1 MKDKHSEFASR
12 SGVAIPIIQ
21 RDYVQGANVNFE
33 KRDSFMQSL
42 FKSLLKNEPYEID
55 FIYGSSDEMN
65 GTEYFQPVDGQQRL
79 TTLALIGWI
88 LNQKTGMVYTDV
100 FKPITYTSRPSSEQ
114 FCKELFA
121 YRLPEDYGTISSHIT
136 EVPGWF
142 SNRWLSDP
150 TVNAML
156 EFLDKADSMLSDE
169 PYLSAINIMAERFFN
184 GSPIEFELLDMKAL
198 HLNDDL
204 YIKMNARG
212 KLLTPFENWK
222 AEFEGHLK
230 TDFNNATYDY
240 GYVPDCNEKP
250 TLLQYFEYAIEHEW
264 CNLIWPIAYAK
275 WNAFNETD
283 RRKVIYP
290 RIDEYFMNLLDFVSR
305 FKFFASIQNVE
316 KEREACKLKEV
327 RMLYDR
333 EKDRTRMSVY
343 NDQNNIVLLF
353 RILDILV
360 TIQKNYSDFNSFF
373 KRYFISSEEA
383 TESANLTDFRVNLF
397 DAPTVDLMTLCF
409 ENKMQAITEVM
420 LWSVMQWLLAHP
432 ECIAPNVT
440 DEAMTDYLRIIMGWA
455 RGRRQRL
462 TGGLNVNINLRLE
475 TYHEAN
481 NIIMALTNTETNLFS
496 NLKATDFDSLAPERE
511 KGLLYGTDK
520 FKAVRLLSKCPELYY
535 SFNLLMPSLCATSD
549 TDSYIARFNEFIAM
563 TDDQRVNALNA
574 HGFKGINPLHNHY
587 FYGVGGRWDF
597 IFTIG
602 KNDAGFNNAS
612 AAFTSWMNKSP
623 RKEFSP
629 SEMAYYIDKYPKFLQ
644 ARYNHQYP
652 GTPCHY
658 FIHMPDSEFLV
669 WAVKTF
675 STQPIRGYNVDPYG
689 FTVENL
695 YNGQHCLTDWS
706 DNSDSGIL
714 YINDSDMTMQCIED
728 GWIIEL
734 LDRRRKACKEFLKR
748 YEIIEDKAG
757 NLWYK
762 DPVGQFSFDKNI
774 LLDLPT
780 KDRIET
786 ALLFLK
792 SLE

>member
-21 RDYVQGANVNFE
+21 RDYVQGADVNFE
-33 KRDSFMQSL
+33 KRDSFMNSL
-42 FKSLLKNEPYEID
+42 FNSLLKNEPYEID

-88 LNQKTGMVYTDV
+88 LNQKTGMAYNDV
-100 FKPITYTSRPSSEQ
+100 FRPITYTSRPSSEQ

-121 YRLPEDYGTISSHIT
+121 YRLPEGYGVISKHIT
-136 EVPGWF
+136 DVPGWF
-142 SNRWLSDP
+142 SDRWLSDP

-156 EFLDKADSMLSDE
+156 DFLDKADSMLSAE
-169 PYLSAINIMAERFFN
+169 PYLSAIDNMAERFFK

-230 TDFNNATYDY
+230 TNFNTATYDY

-275 WNAFNETD
+275 WNILNETD

-290 RIDEYFMNLLDFVSR
+290 RIDEYFMNLLDYVSR

-316 KEREACKLKEV
+316 KELEACKLKEV

-343 NDQNNIVLLF
+343 NDRQNIVLLF

-360 TIQKNYSDFNSFF
+360 TIQKNYSDFYSFF
-373 KRYFISSEEA
+373 NRYFISSEKA
-383 TESANLTDFRVNLF
+383 TESANITDFRVNLF

-409 ENKMQAITEVM
+409 ENKMQATTEVM
-420 LWSVMQWLLAHP
+420 LWAVLNWLLVHP
-432 ECIAPNVT
+432 ECLAPDVT
-440 DEAMTDYLRIIMGWA
+440 DETMTDYLRIIMGWA

-462 TGGLNVNINLRLE
+462 TGGLSVNINLRLE

-481 NIIMALTNTETNLFS
+481 NIILALTKKETDLFN
-496 NLKATDFDSLAPERE
+496 NLKAADYDSLASERE

-520 FKAVRLLSKCPELYY
+520 FKAVRLLSKSPELYY
-535 SFNLLMPSLCATSD
+535 SFNLLMPSLCDTSD
-549 TDSYIARFNEFIAM
+549 TDSYIDRFNEFIAM
-563 TDDQRVNALNA
+563 TDDQRIKALNA
-574 HGFKGINPLHNHY
+574 HGFKGINPLYNHY
-587 FYGVGGRWDF
+587 FYGVSGKWDF

-602 KNDAGFNNAS
+602 KNDTGFNNAS
-612 AAFTSWMNKSP
+612 EAFTSWMNKSP
-623 RKEFSP
+623 RQKFSP
-629 SEMAYYIDKYPKFLQ
+629 SEMAYYIDKYPEFMQ
-644 ARYNHQYP
+644 ARYNHQYE
-652 GTPCHY
+652 GVPCHY
-658 FIHMPDSEFLV
+658 FIHQPDSEFSV

-695 YNGQHCLTDWS
+695 YEGQHCLVDMS
-706 DNSDSGIL
+706 DNSDPGIL
-714 YINDSDMTMQCIED
+714 YINDSDMTMQCTEE
-728 GWIIEL
+728 GWKIKL
-734 LDRRRKACKEFLKR
+734 LHRGKRACKAFLRR
-748 YEIIEDKAG
+748 YEESEDEEG
-757 NLWYK
+757 NLCYE
-762 DPVGQFSFDKNI
+762 DSVGQFSFDGII
-774 LLDLPT
+774 LLNLPK

-786 ALLFLK
+786 ALLFLE